1 MTSTNLRIAG
11 SSTEKSSVHMAKGVI
26 LDMSTDLSKKSTA
39 TTTWPTLLPWASLT
53 KMFLRSQRASQTVLS
68 QMTSSP
74 PLLLIPHLSLRRLSQ
89 KSLKMKQPRS
99 WDTKDSVVSHL
110 RLTVSKPKLATHA
123 VTPIMTMCILRSRSA
138 NSPPSHAQTKS
149 QKVLT
154 LRLGLSPPL
163 RSVNEYHTS

>member
-74 PLLLIPHLSLRRLSQ
+74 PHPLIPHSSSKKLQ
-89 KSLKMKQPRS
+89 LKIKRMKQLKL
-99 WDTKDSVVSHL
+99 WDTKDSVASSL
-110 RLTVSKPKLATHA
+110 QQIASNLKLVRQEAMIISA
-123 VTPIMTMCILRSRSA
+123 SWTPRNRSA
-138 NSPPSHAQTKS
+138 SSPPSQAQMKS
-149 QKVLT
+149 TSVKI
-154 LRLGLSPPL
+154 LRHGLSL
-163 RSVNEYHTS
+163 L

>member
-74 PLLLIPHLSLRRLSQ
+74 PHPLIPHSSSKKLQ
-89 KSLKMKQPRS
+89 LKIKRMKQLKS
-99 WDTKDSVVSHL
+99 WDTKDSVASSLQQIASNLKLVTQAAMIISASW
-110 RLTVSKPKLATHA
+110 TPKN
-123 VTPIMTMCILRSRSA
+123 RSA
-138 NSPPSHAQTKS
+138 SSPPSQAQMKS
-149 QKVLT
+149 TSVKI
-154 LRLGLSPPL
+154 LRHGLSL
-163 RSVNEYHTS
+163 L